1 MDMNQIYTILKRYN
15 KRKLEDDT
23 IQELAIHIWENR
35 DAYDASRGKI
45 TTWVYRIVKN
55 HLIDKSRSKKEKEIN
70 LTNPLSSYEMEGKD
84 GIIHSS
90 IDLQLI
96 SDTLSPLDVMIHQE
110 EKKELIDGIYEL
122 KGNDR
127 EILLAYLDG
136 KYDSS
141 SSTQRARLSRAKEA
155 IMNKDKKEAYLLIN
169 LRNQEQYKVGTLKE
183 AAEITGLT
191 IEGIRYALNNS
202 GLFLKKT
209 WRISKY

>member
-1 MDMNQIYTILKRYN
+1 MDMNIIYTILKRYD

-45 TTWVYRIVKN
+45 TTWVYRIIRN
-55 HLIDKSRSKKEKEIN
+55 HLIDKSRSKIEREFN
-70 LTNPLSSYEMEGKD
+70 LTNPLSHFEQEAND
-84 GIIHSS
+84 GSIINVLDHYLTSEE
-90 IDLQLI
+90 
-96 SDTLSPLDVMIHQE
+96 LSPLDDMIHQE

-136 KYDSS
+136 RYDSS
-141 SSTQRARLSRAKEA
+141 SSTHRARLSRAKEA
-155 IMNKDKKEAYLLIN
+155 IMNKDKKEKYLLVN
-169 LRNQEQYKVGTLKE
+169 LLNQQQFIVYTLKE

-191 IEGIRYALNNS
+191 IEGIRHALNNS